1 MAGDEA
7 GNPRGVQMRAESASG
22 SVLPGAGGR
31 ALGARPWAPS
41 RPLEGSWHRFF
52 LNLRAIKDAPTLVS
66 TSIVAVK
73 KIDTK
78 ETKHSDL

>member
-1 MAGDEA
+1 
-7 GNPRGVQMRAESASG
+7 MRAESASG

-31 ALGARPWAPS
+31 ALGARPRAPS
-41 RPLEGSWHRFF
+41 RPLEGSWHPFF